1 MQAPIGKA
9 IRINDILDSRSFL
22 LDTTLASCLG
32 ATPQLEDL
40 KSVVQTS
47 NGIFDGII
55 VNPGQMEHL
64 SHELA
69 GKNRAAPMVRVDWTN
84 AYRDQNFCLPVQE
97 VKRVEISSAE
107 DVMLLGGFGA
117 VATLLMGFGDQF
129 EAENI
134 RSISHLLRSAYQL
147 SLPVFVDI
155 RPIGPAVS
163 DINFEDTIKLGVSFM
178 MEAGADALIVPLCS
192 PATLQLIGH
201 WSTVPVIIRTEKT
214 LTQNE
219 VDQLFALN
227 MAGILFS
234 EKTMETANFIQQIDA
249 MKRQLATMGEK

>member
-1 MQAPIGKA
+1 MQAHIGKA
-9 IRINDILDSRSFL
+9 VRINDILSLKSVL
-22 LDTTLASCLG
+22 LDTTIASCLG

-40 KSVVQTS
+40 KSVLQTS
-47 NGIFDGII
+47 TKIFDGII

-64 SHELA
+64 SHTLA
-69 GKNRAAPMVRVDWTN
+69 GKNRAAPLVRVDWTN
-84 AYRDQNFCLPVQE
+84 AYRDQNFCLPVAD

-107 DVMLLGGFGA
+107 DVMNLGGSAA

-134 RSISHLLRSAYQL
+134 RSISHLLRSAYEL

-201 WSTVPVIIRTEKT
+201 WSTVPVIIRTEKI
-214 LTQNE
+214 LTENE

-234 EKTMETANFIQQIDA
+234 EKTLETANLLQQIEA
-249 MKRQLATMGEK
+249 MKRQLALIGEK